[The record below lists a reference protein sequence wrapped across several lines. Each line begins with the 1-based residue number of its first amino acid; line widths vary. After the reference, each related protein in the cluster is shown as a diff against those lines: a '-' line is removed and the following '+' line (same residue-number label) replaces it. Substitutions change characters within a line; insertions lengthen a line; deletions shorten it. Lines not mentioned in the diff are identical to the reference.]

1 MMSCCPSS
9 MPMATLD
16 QLSIDNLKMHISE
29 EEYLTAIEEVLKW
42 VKASRDR
49 TFKGILEIM
58 QREGLDEEGAM
69 AMVLDLGLKDY
80 VVELYRRGDVTIRE
94 AAAIL
99 GLNLRQT
106 LEIVEKKMGGNVRRE
121 EAIRALELAKKLA
134 DSK

>member
-1 MMSCCPSS
+1 MG
-9 MPMATLD
+9 
-16 QLSIDNLKMHISE
+16 E
-29 EEYLTAIEEVLKW
+29 

-49 TFKGILEIM
+49 TFKGILQIM

-94 AAAIL
+94 AAIIL

-106 LEIVEKKMGGNVRRE
+106 LEIMEKRIGGNVGRA
-121 EAIRALELAKKLA
+121 EAISALELAKKLA

>member
-1 MMSCCPSS
+1 MG
-9 MPMATLD
+9 
-16 QLSIDNLKMHISE
+16 E
-29 EEYLTAIEEVLKW
+29 

-80 VVELYRRGDVTIRE
+80 VVELYRQGDVTIRE

-134 DSK
+134 DSR